1 MNHTQLNFLGNYLDN
16 KNNTQ
21 LELFT
26 KELEPAA
33 ISRRP
38 KYDTVEKFFC
48 SVEKGTVERYM
59 EYWETVEPKDE
70 SSRFQ
75 RWLFA
80 FMSVHTSWKSNLAG
94 YNSIKNW
101 WDWFKDHD
109 KLVGLIQGSG
119 VGLHNNRAKF
129 ISKFTNDFW
138 SDPDAFEKEENE
150 TWVTFRDRLV
160 KRVLGLGP
168 AKTSFSLEMCFP
180 NEAFVTC
187 LDTHLFQVYG
197 LDQSKDL
204 RQYGKIEEHWLDMSR
219 MWNIPPYIA
228 RCIYWDRKQGKED
241 SRYWS
246 YVLEA

>member
-1 MNHTQLNFLGNYLDN
+1 MIHTQLNFLGNYLND
-16 KNNTQ
+16 KQNTQ

-26 KELEPAA
+26 STFSPTEV
-33 ISRRP
+33 RRIP
-38 KYDTVEKFFC
+38 KYTTVEHFFE
-48 SVEKGTVERYM
+48 SIDSSTVSRYK
-59 EYWETVEPKDE
+59 EYWDSVKPQDE
-70 SSRFQ
+70 STTFQ

-80 FMSVHTSWKSNLAG
+80 FMSVHTSWKANVAG
-94 YNSIKNW
+94 YNAIKNW
-101 WDWFKDHD
+101 WDWFKDHN

-129 ISKFTNDFW
+129 ISKFTNEFW
-138 SDPDAFEKEENE
+138 SDPDSFEKEDNE
-150 TWVTFRDRLV
+150 TWVEYRDRLV
-160 KRVLGLGP
+160 SKVLGLGP

-204 RQYGKIEEHWLDMSR
+204 RQYGKIEAHWLDMSR

-228 RCIYWDRKQGKED
+228 RCIYWDKKQGHQD

-246 YVLEA
+246 HVLES